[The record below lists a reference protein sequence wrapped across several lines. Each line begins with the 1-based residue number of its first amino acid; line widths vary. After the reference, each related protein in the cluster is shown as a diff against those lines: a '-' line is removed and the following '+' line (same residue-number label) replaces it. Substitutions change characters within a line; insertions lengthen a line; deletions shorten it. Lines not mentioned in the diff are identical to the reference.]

1 MPGERIVHVNG
12 VGLCAETFGDR
23 DDPGIVLIHG
33 AGSTMLSWDEKL
45 CVRLAAGPRF
55 VVRYDLRDSGRSATH
70 EPGATPYTAHDLAAD
85 AVGLLDA
92 LGLERAHFVGMS
104 LGAGIA
110 QLLAIDHPDRVATVT
125 LASATPGGPGHRQT
139 DLPGMT
145 HALRAFFADE
155 PSEPD
160 WGDRAA
166 VVEYL
171 VEAER
176 PYAARFDEA
185 AARQLAGR
193 VFDRS
198 PDLEAHLTD
207 TSGFEMGDP
216 WRHRLGAVA
225 APTLVIHG
233 VEDPLFAY
241 EHALALANE
250 IPGAELLRLERVGHE
265 YFPPASWDV
274 VVPAILRHTSGR

>member
-1 MPGERIVHVNG
+1 
-12 VGLCAETFGDR
+12 
-23 DDPGIVLIHG
+23 
-33 AGSTMLSWDEKL
+33 
-45 CVRLAAGPRF
+45 
-55 VVRYDLRDSGRSATH
+55 
-70 EPGATPYTAHDLAAD
+70 
-85 AVGLLDA
+85 
-92 LGLERAHFVGMS
+92 MS

-176 PYAARFDEA
+176 PYAPRFDEA

-233 VEDPLFAY
+233 AEDPLFAY

-250 IPGAELLRLERVGHE
+250 ILGAELLRLERVGHE